1 MTGMTASP
9 NTAASVK
16 QRLLN
21 LARKR
26 GVEFNQLLTWY
37 GIERL
42 LFRLSRSSH
51 QGNFVLKGAMLF
63 HIWREEP
70 HRPTRDVDL
79 LGRGSPDET
88 ALAAIF
94 GEVCATEVEDD
105 GVDFV
110 ADSVRAEA
118 IREGNAYRGVRVKLL
133 GRLGG
138 ARIPLQ
144 IDVGFGDS
152 IIPAPEMVELPALL
166 GHPAPRLSA
175 YRRETVV
182 AEKLHAIVDLGF
194 ANTRMKD
201 YFDLWFLAANFS
213 FDGATLSEAIAATF
227 SRRETPVPQAVP
239 TGLTEAFAGDA
250 MKQSQWSGF
259 LGRSSVEANLLQLS
273 EVVAEIGRFLAVPL
287 EAARREEI
295 LKMRWPAGG
304 PWRDGGEVSG

>member
-1 MTGMTASP
+1 MTASP

-51 QGNFVLKGAMLF
+51 QERFVLKGAMLF

-94 GEVCATEVEDD
+94 GEICATEVEDD

-118 IREGNAYRGVRVKLL
+118 IREGNAYRGVRVKFW
-133 GRLGG
+133 GAWVGHAFPCRSTWASEIRSFQRPRWWSCPPCWAIRRL
-138 ARIPLQ
+138 A
-144 IDVGFGDS
+144 
-152 IIPAPEMVELPALL
+152 
-166 GHPAPRLSA
+166 
-175 YRRETVV
+175 
-182 AEKLHAIVDLGF
+182 
-194 ANTRMKD
+194 
-201 YFDLWFLAANFS
+201 
-213 FDGATLSEAIAATF
+213 
-227 SRRETPVPQAVP
+227 
-239 TGLTEAFAGDA
+239 
-250 MKQSQWSGF
+250 
-259 LGRSSVEANLLQLS
+259 
-273 EVVAEIGRFLAVPL
+273 
-287 EAARREEI
+287 
-295 LKMRWPAGG
+295 
-304 PWRDGGEVSG
+304 